1 MHFSSYPNDAPVHP
15 MLDDYVRQHPQGS
28 AYHLHAWRQA
38 VQDAYGYPGRV
49 LAVHDSAG
57 KLAGMLPLCEVAL
70 PLGRPRWISL
80 PFCDVGGPLADT
92 PDIAARLASHAAQ
105 SLAAAGAR
113 KMQLRCSAAQAAP
126 EDDSLAGKKVRMLL
140 QLPDSAERLMAS
152 YPPKLRSQIRKA
164 EKNGLTVAVSTD
176 LRDVHSFYDVYS
188 QNMRRLGSPPHSR
201 GLFEAMLRR
210 YGASNDIF
218 LTLVRK
224 DQAVVGAGLVLRCGS
239 KAVIPWA
246 STLAEFNPLA
256 PNMLLYWG
264 LQAHLCGG
272 GVTQFDFGRSTY
284 GEGTYKFKR
293 QWGAEP
299 WPLDWQQWTAAGMA
313 PPAPATVESGGSPA
327 RAAVESVWQK
337 LPLALTNSLG
347 PRLRR
352 YITL

>member
-49 LAVHDSAG
+49 LVLHDSAG

-92 PDIAARLASHAAQ
+92 PEIAARLTGYAAQ
-105 SLAAAGAR
+105 SLAAEGVR
-113 KMQLRCSAAQAAP
+113 KMQLRCSSAQAAP
-126 EDDSLAGKKVRMLL
+126 EDDSLAGKKIRMLL
-140 QLPDSAERLMAS
+140 PLPDSAEQLMAS

-164 EKNGLTVAVSTD
+164 EKNGLTVSISTD
-176 LRDVHSFYDVYS
+176 ARDLHNFYDVYS
-188 QNMRRLGSPPHSR
+188 QNMRRLGSPPH
-201 GLFEAMLRR
+201 GCDLFEAMLRR
-210 YGASNDIF
+210 YGASNEIF

-224 DQAVVGAGLVLRCGS
+224 EHTVVGAGLVLRCGS

-246 STLAEFNPLA
+246 STLAEYNPLA

-264 LQAHLCGG
+264 LQAHLCGA
-272 GVTQFDFGRSTY
+272 GVTRFDFGRSTY

-299 WPLDWQQWTAAGMA
+299 WPLDWQQWTAQGMA
-313 PPAPATVESGGSPA
+313 PPPPATVDSGASPA
-327 RAAVESVWQK
+327 RAAVASVWQK